1 MFEKPF
7 LVVKLMESCRK
18 SKIDYE
24 KVNNQQVHSSFSL
37 KLALDFY
44 TGLLCYGW
52 MRGVAIIDFRT
63 WLKVNVFPI
72 IRFMLTVTYNI

>member
-7 LVVKLMESCRK
+7 LVVKLMENCRK
-18 SKIDYE
+18 SKVDYQ
-24 KVNNQQVHSSFSL
+24 KMNNQQAHFSFSF

-52 MRGVAIIDFRT
+52 MRGVAIIDST
-63 WLKVNVFPI
+63 L
-72 IRFMLTVTYNI
+72 L